1 VSTQGQAPAGS
12 KQQKLAAAIVR
23 SGLLNA
29 LRRLHD
35 RGRIPLVILA
45 YHRIAAIGRPQ
56 DYPLDP
62 GLVSA
67 TMQEF
72 DAQMCALRE
81 FANVVSLDQVADA
94 VTHGRALPAR
104 AVAVTFDDGF
114 SDTFEL
120 AFPLL
125 QRHGIPATVFVSTEH
140 VESDEPYWF
149 ELAAHLMLRVPA
161 RAIAFEECP
170 AGLPA
175 ADDSAAR
182 RAAIVHVHQLL
193 KRCPEP
199 RRRRLLDEWR
209 RRFAGHLEARAL
221 ELCRPISR
229 AQILQ
234 MAAAG
239 IQFGSHTVSHPN
251 LALAPDDL
259 IDAELR
265 QSREYLARL
274 LGRPIRSL
282 AYPFGTPDSYDE
294 RVKSA
299 ARASGYELAVSF
311 RQGVNW
317 TGTLDALELRR
328 VGISPGMS
336 AAQFRAMLALPS
348 WIHPRLRDTEH

>member
-1 VSTQGQAPAGS
+1 MSTQFVRS
-12 KQQKLAAAIVR
+12 KQQRLAAVIVR
-23 SGLLNA
+23 SGLMNA

-35 RGRIPLVILA
+35 RGRTPLVILA
-45 YHRIAAIGRPQ
+45 YHRIAGIERPQ
-56 DYPLDP
+56 DYPLDL

-67 TMQEF
+67 TPEEF
-72 DAQMCALRE
+72 DAHMRAVRE
-81 FANVVSLDQVADA
+81 YANVVSLDQVADA
-94 VTHGRALPAR
+94 VTHGRALPPR

-120 AFPLL
+120 AFPVL
-125 QRHGIPATVFVSTEH
+125 QRHAIPATIFVSTAL

-149 ELAAHLMLRVPA
+149 ELTAHLMLRVPA
-161 RAIAFEECP
+161 RAIVFDECP

-175 ADDSAAR
+175 ADDIAAR
-182 RAAIVHVHQLL
+182 RMAIARVHQLL
-193 KRCPEP
+193 KGCPEP
-199 RRRRLLDEWR
+199 RRHQLVDEWR

-221 ELCRPISR
+221 ELCRPISKS
-229 AQILQ
+229 QLLT

-251 LALAPDDL
+251 LALAPDEL
-259 IDAELR
+259 IEGELR
-265 QSREYLARL
+265 QSREYLTRL

-294 RVKSA
+294 RVKTF

-317 TGTLDALELRR
+317 SGTLDALELRR
-328 VGISPGMS
+328 LGIGPGMGS
-336 AAQFRAMLALPS
+336 EQFRAMLALPS
-348 WIHPRLRDTEH
+348 WIHPRLRDH